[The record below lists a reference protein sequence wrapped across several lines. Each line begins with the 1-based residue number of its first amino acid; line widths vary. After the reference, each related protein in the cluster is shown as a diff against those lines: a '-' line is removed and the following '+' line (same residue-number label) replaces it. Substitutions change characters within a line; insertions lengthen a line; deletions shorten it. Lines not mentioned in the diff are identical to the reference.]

1 MIMVNAP
8 VCWLTEYRSSVVAP
22 AEYSS
27 VPSAL
32 KTRLLVALAAFNGC
46 GLPATA
52 AGTPVLASSVKL
64 YNPMFVLT
72 NRKRPSGDD
81 CPQRGRE

>member
-1 MIMVNAP
+1 MTIVNAP
-8 VCWLTEYRSSVVAP
+8 VCWLIEYRSRVVAP

-32 KTRLLVALAAFNGC
+32 KTRLLIALAAFYGC

-52 AGTPVLASSVKL
+52 AGTPVLASRVKL
-64 YNPMFVLT
+64 YNPLLVLT

-81 CPQRGRE
+81 CPQRGWE